1 MIELERT
8 LEKLDGVKKVEI
20 NYVVHTLMVQYEPN
34 LISKTSLYEIMNS
47 QCKFLR
53 VDCISILEI

>member
-1 MIELERT
+1 MMELERT

-20 NYVVHTLMVQYEPN
+20 NYIVNTLMLQYEPN
-34 LISKTSLYEIMNS
+34 LMSKTRLYEIMNS
-47 QCKFLR
+47 KCKFLR

>member
-20 NYVVHTLMVQYEPN
+20 NYIVHTLMLQYEPY